1 MKYWI
6 LTFVVIILAI
16 GTVTMGV
23 LYSQESNQIAVLQG
37 DLTTI
42 KNSLNNLQMNSS
54 APIPS
59 ATLAQNPVQ
68 PVVQPSA
75 QSSIGS
81 IADLALKYTP
91 IVVRIDVTG
100 RGFQAAGSGFIIDS
114 AGYVLTNQHVIDK
127 ANSINVTLS
136 NGQQHSATV
145 TASDSNQ
152 DLAILRLS
160 GNVSN
165 LATATLGSASD
176 IVIGEDVAAMGFP
189 LGTDLP
195 GPVSITRGIVSAQ
208 RTLDS
213 SQYVQTDVTINPGNS
228 GGCLITLSGKVIGVT
243 TAGVVPPGVDAENV
257 GLAIPVTAFQPYIQN
272 NLKK

>member
-6 LTFVVIILAI
+6 LTLVVIILAI
-16 GTVTMGV
+16 GTITMGV
-23 LYSQESNQIAVLQG
+23 LYIQQSNQLAALQADVL
-37 DLTTI
+37 TI
-42 KNSLNNLQMNSS
+42 KNSISSLRSNPS

-59 ATLAQNPVQ
+59 ATVAQNPGQTAVQ
-68 PVVQPSA
+68 PGV
-75 QSSIGS
+75 QSSIAS
-81 IADLALKYTP
+81 IIDLAARYTP

-100 RGFQAAGSGFIIDS
+100 PGFQAAGSGFIIDS
-114 AGYVLTNQHVIDK
+114 SGYVLTNQHVIDQT
-127 ANSINVTLS
+127 NTINVTLS

-145 TASDSNQ
+145 AASDTSL
-152 DLAILRLS
+152 DLAILKMS
-160 GNVSN
+160 GNLSN
-165 LATATLGSASD
+165 LPTATLGTASD
-176 IVIGEDVAAMGFP
+176 IVIGEDVIAMGFP

-257 GLAIPVTAFQPYIQN
+257 GLAIPVTVFQPYIQN